1 MMKDMCGIELYFALS
16 GLGGISILYHWD
28 FTCVNFTEI
37 LPVLLYFA
45 PSGLH
50 IAPKERN
57 ISNIGLSP
65 MIKRI
70 SNQGKL

>member
-1 MMKDMCGIELYFALS
+1 MMNDIYGTELYFALT
-16 GLGGISILYHWD
+16 GLGGIGILYHRD

-45 PSGLH
+45 PLGLH

-57 ISNIGLSP
+57 IIVIGRSP
-65 MIKRI
+65 MTNKII
-70 SNQGKL
+70 NP